1 LNASRSFEGLA
12 SFPSHGHSA
21 PHGSADPAITKK
33 VKEERERRVN
43 RRATE
48 AFRSGLAK
56 PKSLD
61 QIYKTYLALT
71 R

>member
-1 LNASRSFEGLA
+1 M
-12 SFPSHGHSA
+12 
-21 PHGSADPAITKK
+21 K

-48 AFRSGLAK
+48 AFRSALAK

-71 R
+71 RQEESDSVPLAGVCPVARHVTPPT